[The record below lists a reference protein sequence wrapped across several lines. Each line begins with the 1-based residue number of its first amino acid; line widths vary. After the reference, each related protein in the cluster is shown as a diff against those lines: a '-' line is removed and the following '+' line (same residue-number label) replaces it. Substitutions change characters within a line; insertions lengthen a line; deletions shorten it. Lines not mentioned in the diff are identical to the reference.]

1 MSHSSNSS
9 KARFQRVAKRLF
21 TRGIVLMICVVL
33 GLTLGHLWNGETS
46 PATEIAFAAAPKL
59 SVEVSNTAD
68 SKAAALE
75 TALNAAPK
83 VEGTIDP
90 VPPRFELGHELY
102 LENCATCHVGIPP
115 AVMPS
120 QTWVDL
126 LQDTQHY
133 GVQIPRLVDPGRI
146 LIWQYLEYFSRPL
159 NEEET
164 TPYRVRNSRYF
175 KALHPT
181 VEFEEQVNLSSCVSC
196 HPAALDFNYRRLSR
210 EWQDAP

>member
-1 MSHSSNSS
+1 MKKPSAPPQSS
-9 KARFQRVAKRLF
+9 FQRIVKRWL
-21 TRGIVLMICVVL
+21 TRGVVLMTCVVL
-33 GLTLGHLWNGETS
+33 GLTVGHLWQGEASLAMEPTRE
-46 PATEIAFAAAPKL
+46 PIANL
-59 SVEVSNTAD
+59 SDGGSQTAGLG
-68 SKAAALE
+68 S
-75 TALNAAPK
+75 TALISTALK
-83 VEGTIDP
+83 VEGTVDP
-90 VPPRFELGHELY
+90 VPPQLQLGHELY
-102 LENCATCHVGIPP
+102 LENCATCHVGLPP

-146 LIWQYLEYFSRPL
+146 LIWQYLEYFSRPV
-159 NEEET
+159 NEDEA

-196 HPAALDFNYRRLSR
+196 HPAAIDFNYRRLSS